1 MIVFALMLIALYGIS
16 RYLTALKQAAAAAD
30 DIQPLLA
37 ESPHPR
43 ATSVII
49 PAYNEALNVRE
60 CVLSVLNSAAT
71 DPQLQVWFVDDQ
83 SDDATLAIAHAL
95 QAELQDTRF
104 HILTGQPRPNGEVW
118 RGKNWACHQGA
129 QQATG
134 DYLLFIDAD
143 VRLKP
148 GAIATAAHIVEA
160 ESLDLLT
167 LIPQVECGF
176 LGEWLV
182 QPMIMG
188 LLTAGFNFGEVNNP
202 TSEAAFAA
210 GPFMFFRQSAYTT
223 LGGHQAVAA
232 EVVEDVELARRIKS
246 KGLRLKFAPG
256 QALASVRMYRTWSGL
271 WEGWTKNWHAG
282 SRRDLGTSLF
292 SALIPFLVGV
302 LPWLGLGYLAMRLL
316 GQPLS
321 IWEGLAGVV
330 AGVVIALHY
339 QMRKILLGILGL
351 PLRYWWLTGLGSL
364 ITAIL
369 VLVSIVKTETG
380 WGWTWRGRS
389 LKSENS

>member
-1 MIVFALMLIALYGIS
+1 VIVFALMLIALYGIS

>member
-1 MIVFALMLIALYGIS
+1 MLTALYGMS
-16 RYLTALKQAAAAAD
+16 RYLTALTQAAEAAD
-30 DIQPLLA
+30 EIQPLL
-37 ESPHPR
+37 EELPHPKV
-43 ATSVII
+43 TSVII
-49 PAYNEALNVRE
+49 PAYNEVLNLRE
-60 CVLSVLNSAAT
+60 CVLSVFNSALA
-71 DPQLQVWFVDDQ
+71 DPQLEVWVVDDQ
-83 SDDATLAIAHAL
+83 SDDETLAIAHTL
-95 QAELQDTRF
+95 QRELNDLRL
-104 HILTGQPRPNGEVW
+104 HILQGQPRPNGEIW

-129 QQATG
+129 QQASG

-148 GAIATAAHIVEA
+148 GAIATAAHILET

-210 GPFMFFRQSAYTT
+210 GPFMFFRQNAYTT

-256 QALASVRMYRTWSGL
+256 QTLASVRMYRTWSGL

-282 SRRDLGTSLF
+282 SRRNLRTSLF
-292 SALIPFLVGV
+292 SAFIPFWVGV
-302 LPWLGLGYLAMRLL
+302 LPWVGLGYLVVRL
-316 GQPLS
+316 GGSPLS
-321 IWEGLAGVV
+321 IWEGLAG
-330 AGVVIALHY
+330 AIALVVIALHY
-339 QMRKILLGILGL
+339 QMRRILLRILGL
-351 PLRYWWLTGLGSL
+351 PLRYWWLTGVGSL

-389 LKSENS
+389 LKPESD

>member
-1 MIVFALMLIALYGIS
+1 MLIALYGMS

-30 DIQPLLA
+30 HIQPQLA
-37 ESPHPR
+37 EAPQPR

-49 PAYNEALNVRE
+49 PVYNEALNIRE

-71 DPQLQVWFVDDQ
+71 DPQLEVWVVDDQ
-83 SDDATLAIAHAL
+83 SDDETLAIAQAL
-95 QAELQDTRF
+95 QAELQDPRL
-104 HILTGQPRPNGEVW
+104 HILPGQPRPNGEIW
-118 RGKNWACHQGA
+118 RGKNWACHQGS
-129 QQATG
+129 QHATG

-143 VRLKP
+143 VRLKA
-148 GAIATAAHIVEA
+148 GAIATAAHTVEA

-182 QPMIMG
+182 QPLIMG

-202 TSEAAFAA
+202 TSEVAFAA
-210 GPFMFFRQSAYTT
+210 GPFMFFRQSAYAT

-256 QALASVRMYRTWSGL
+256 QALASVRMYRSWAGL

-282 SRRDLGTSLF
+282 SRRNLGTSLF
-292 SALIPFLVGV
+292 SAFIPFLVGV

-330 AGVVIALHY
+330 AVVVIALHY
-339 QMRKILLGILGL
+339 QMRSILLGILGL
-351 PLRYWWLTGLGSL
+351 PLRYWWLTGIGSF
-364 ITAIL
+364 ITALL

-389 LKSENS
+389 LKSENN